1 MLLGFFFLFQ
11 CWFLLTGEGDGEDD
25 GDVNEE
31 ELEVSQITENL
42 LNIRKVTEQ
51 QRNQKKTTI
60 FVHISDKRILF
71 LASH

>member
-1 MLLGFFFLFQ
+1 MVFFVFQ
-11 CWFLLTGEGDGEDD
+11 CWFLLTGEGDSEDD

-42 LNIRKVTEQ
+42 LNIRKITEQ

-60 FVHISDKRILF
+60 FVHISCKRILF
-71 LASH
+71 LANH